1 MKLLP
6 MLATANA
13 FLAAVSALLGAA
25 PFTGALL
32 AFIFWFPLAAL
43 FARKNQ
49 TVAAL
54 SVPVFAALAL
64 VLSPI
69 RLDHANI
76 YLFCAWVIWAFVWSI
91 VIFYFSRQKLRAAI
105 AAVRGGGIHGV

>member
-32 AFIFWFPLAAL
+32 TFIFWFPLAAL
-43 FARKNQ
+43 FARTNQ

-54 SVPVFAALAL
+54 CVPVFAALAL

-69 RLDHANI
+69 RFDHASI
-76 YLFCAWVIWAFVWSI
+76 YLFGAWVIWAFVWSI
-91 VIFYFSRQKLRAAI
+91 VILCFSRQKLRAAI
-105 AAVRGGGIHGV
+105 VAVRGGGTHGV